1 MGQYVLN
8 EKDGRY
14 LFNLCSSN
22 GHILGTSLV
31 FPSREEC
38 LAGIDAVRE
47 DAPKAA
53 IEDSTVDAFKREPAP
68 KYRIYETLSGNYF
81 FRFFTKDNGDIF
93 QSHSYEKKESLL
105 RRIERMRNECDS
117 SIAADDM

>member
-47 DAPKAA
+47 DAPAA
-53 IEDSTVDAFKREPAP
+53 AVEDSTVDAFKREPAP
-68 KYRIYETLSGNYF
+68 KYRIYETL
-81 FRFFTKDNGDIF
+81 
-93 QSHSYEKKESLL
+93 
-105 RRIERMRNECDS
+105 
-117 SIAADDM
+117 

>member
-22 GHILGTSLV
+22 GHILGMSLV

-47 DAPKAA
+47 DAPTAA
-53 IEDSTVDAFKREPAP
+53 VEDSTVDAFKREPAP

-81 FRFFTKDNGDIF
+81 FRFFTKDSGDIF
-93 QSHSYEKKESLL
+93 QSHSYAKKESLL

-117 SIAADDM
+117 SIAADDL

>member
-1 MGQYVLN
+1 M
-8 EKDGRY
+8 
-14 LFNLCSSN
+14 
-22 GHILGTSLV
+22 SLV

-47 DAPKAA
+47 DAPTAA
-53 IEDSTVDAFKREPAP
+53 VEDSTVDVFKREPAP

-105 RRIERMRNECDS
+105 RRIELMRNECDS
-117 SIAADDM
+117 SIAADDL

>member
-47 DAPKAA
+47 DAPTAA
-53 IEDSTVDAFKREPAP
+53 VEDSTVDVFKREPAP
-68 KYRIYETLSGNYF
+68 KYRIYETLSLGQLLLPLLHEGQ
-81 FRFFTKDNGDIF
+81 RRHLPVA
-93 QSHSYEKKESLL
+93 QLHEKEEPPSAH
-105 RRIERMRNECDS
+105 R
-117 SIAADDM
+117 AHAQ

>member
-47 DAPKAA
+47 DAPTAA
-53 IEDSTVDAFKREPAP
+53 VEDSTVDAFKREPAP
-68 KYRIYETLSGNYF
+68 KYRIY
-81 FRFFTKDNGDIF
+81 TKDNGDIF

>member
-47 DAPKAA
+47 DAPTAA
-53 IEDSTVDAFKREPAP
+53 VEDSTVDAFKREPAP
-68 KYRIYETLSGNYF
+68 KYRIYDALGQLLLPLLHEGQRRHLPVAQL
-81 FRFFTKDNGDIF
+81 R
-93 QSHSYEKKESLL
+93 EKGEP
-105 RRIERMRNECDS
+105 S
-117 SIAADDM
+117 SAHRAYAQ

>member
-1 MGQYVLN
+1 MGQYVIN

-22 GHILGTSLV
+22 GHILGQSLV

-38 LAGIDAVRE
+38 LEGIDALKA

-53 IEDSTVDAFKREPAP
+53 VEDSTVDAFTREAAP
-68 KYRIYETLSGNYF
+68 KFRIYETLSGNYF
-81 FRFFTKDNGDIF
+81 FRFFTKDNGDIL
-93 QSHSYEKKESLL
+93 QSHSYPKKESLM
-105 RRIERMRNECDS
+105 RRIERTRQECES
-117 SIAADDM
+117 SIAADDL

>member
-22 GHILGTSLV
+22 GHILGMSLV

-47 DAPKAA
+47 DAPTAA
-53 IEDSTVDAFKREPAP
+53 VEDSTVDVFKREPAP

-93 QSHSYEKKESLL
+93 QSHSYAKKESLL

-117 SIAADDM
+117 SIAADDL

>member
-38 LAGIDAVRE
+38 LAG
-47 DAPKAA
+47 
-53 IEDSTVDAFKREPAP
+53 VDAFKREPAP

>member
-1 MGQYVLN
+1 MGQYVIN

-22 GHILGTSLV
+22 GHILGQSLV

-38 LAGIDAVRE
+38 LDGIEAVRK
-47 DAPKAA
+47 DAPSAA
-53 IEDSTVDAFKREPAP
+53 VEDSTVDAFKREPAP
-68 KYRIYETLSGNYF
+68 KFRIYETLSGNYF
-81 FRFFTKDNGDIF
+81 FRFFTKDNGDIL
-93 QSHSYEKKESLL
+93 QSHSYPQKDSLL
-105 RRIERMRNECDS
+105 RRIERMRNEASS